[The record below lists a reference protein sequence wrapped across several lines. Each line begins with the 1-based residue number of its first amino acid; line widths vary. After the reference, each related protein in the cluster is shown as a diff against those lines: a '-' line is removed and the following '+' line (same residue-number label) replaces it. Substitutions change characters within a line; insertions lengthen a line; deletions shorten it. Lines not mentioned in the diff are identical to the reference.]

1 MARAGRLLADVRP
14 LRESPA
20 FRRLWAGST
29 LSAVGGA
36 LTMFAVPLQ
45 VYDITRSPFAVGGIG
60 VAQMIPTVT
69 IGLLG
74 GAIADAADRRR
85 LVLVTGGCNAAIS
98 AGLAA
103 QAFAGMRSVWL
114 LYALVA
120 ASSSFSAISA
130 PVQRTFIPSLL
141 PADQLTA
148 GLALNRLSFQIMLTT
163 GPALAGLITAVPG
176 LGLRAC
182 YLIDAASFAGSLY
195 GVARLPA
202 LPRPAGAARPGPR
215 AVAAGVRYIG
225 RSHVLAGA
233 FLADLNATVFGLPIA
248 LFPAINAERFG
259 GDPRTLG
266 LFTAAIGVGGLVSA
280 ALSGP
285 VGRIARQGRAML
297 WAVAVWG
304 AAFAGFA
311 IASTLWLTLLML
323 AIAGAADTFTVVFR
337 GTIVQQTTPDEFRG
351 RVTAADYVVGASG
364 GQLGNLEAGALGSLT
379 SPTVSA
385 LAGGLI
391 TVAGAVVI
399 GLVLPAFTRYQH
411 PSRVRLARPHSPLSP
426 GPYAVRAQRHD
437 HAGLAGAVVAPRVV
451 LVFRAEPVREHV
463 AGVGLDLGV
472 AADLQVAVRIGEIHD
487 EQAASRPLPQVLDLL
502 AGRVERQADDVV
514 FGEEPH
520 LRQLRPAVAA
530 QGRERGDLGV
540 EKVAVRGGNCHGAPF
555 T

>member
-1 MARAGRLLADVRP
+1 MARAGRWLADIRP

-45 VYDITRSPFAVGGIG
+45 VYDITRSPLAVGALG

-74 GAIADAADRRR
+74 GAIADAVDRRK
-85 LVLVTGGCNAAIS
+85 LVLVTTAGHAAVS

-103 QAFAGMRSVWL
+103 QAFAGLGSVWL
-114 LYALVA
+114 LYALLA
-120 ASSSFSAISA
+120 MSSSLSAINA
-130 PVQRTFIPSLL
+130 PVRRTFIPSLL

-163 GPALAGLITAVPG
+163 GPALAGLIAAAPG

-182 YLIDAASFAGSLY
+182 YLLDAASFAGSLY
-195 GVARLPA
+195 GVARLPT
-202 LPRPAGAARPGPR
+202 LPRSAGAARPGPR
-215 AVAAGVRYIG
+215 AVAAGLRYIS
-225 RSHVLAGA
+225 RSQLLRGV
-233 FLADLNATVFGLPIA
+233 FLADLAATVFGLPIA

-259 GDPRTLG
+259 ADPRTLG
-266 LFTAAIGVGGLVSA
+266 LFTTAIGVGGLVSA

-285 VGRIARQGRAML
+285 VGRITRQGRAML
-297 WAVAVWG
+297 GAVAVWG

-311 IASTLWLTLLML
+311 IATTLWPTLVTL

-337 GTIVQQTTPDEFRG
+337 GTIVQQTTPEEFRG
-351 RVTAADYVVGASG
+351 RVTAADYVVAVSG

-379 SPTVSA
+379 SPAISA

-399 GLVLPAFTRYQH
+399 GLTLPAFARYRAQPRPEPQQH
-411 PSRVRLARPHSPLSP
+411 PQPHPSP
-426 GPYAVRAQRHD
+426 V
-437 HAGLAGAVVAPRVV
+437 GASGVGG
-451 LVFRAEPVREHV
+451 REG
-463 AGVGLDLGV
+463 AGV
-472 AADLQVAVRIGEIHD
+472 R
-487 EQAASRPLPQVLDLL
+487 
-502 AGRVERQADDVV
+502 
-514 FGEEPH
+514 
-520 LRQLRPAVAA
+520 
-530 QGRERGDLGV
+530 RG
-540 EKVAVRGGNCHGAPF
+540 
-555 T
+555 

>member
-1 MARAGRLLADVRP
+1 MAQAGRWLADIRP

-45 VYDITRSPFAVGGIG
+45 VYDITRSPLAVGALG

-74 GAIADAADRRR
+74 GAIADAVDRRK
-85 LVLVTGGCNAAIS
+85 LVLVTTAGHAAVS

-103 QAFAGMRSVWL
+103 QAFAGLGSVWL

-120 ASSSFSAISA
+120 MSSSLSAINA
-130 PVQRTFIPSLL
+130 PVRRTFIPSLL

-163 GPALAGLITAVPG
+163 GPALAGLIAAAPG

-182 YLIDAASFAGSLY
+182 YLLDAASFAGSLY
-195 GVARLPA
+195 GVARLPT
-202 LPRPAGAARPGPR
+202 LPRSAGAARPGPR
-215 AVAAGVRYIG
+215 AVAAGLRYIS
-225 RSHVLAGA
+225 RSQLLRGV
-233 FLADLNATVFGLPIA
+233 FLADLAATVFGLPIA

-259 GDPRTLG
+259 ADPRTLG
-266 LFTAAIGVGGLVSA
+266 LFTTAIGVGGLVSA

-285 VGRIARQGRAML
+285 VGRITRQGRAML
-297 WAVAVWG
+297 GAVAVWG

-311 IASTLWLTLLML
+311 IATTLWPTLVTL

-337 GTIVQQTTPDEFRG
+337 GTIVQQTTPEEFRG
-351 RVTAADYVVGASG
+351 RVTAADYVVAVSG

-379 SPTVSA
+379 SPAISA

-399 GLVLPAFTRYQH
+399 GLTLPAFARYRAQPRPEPQQH
-411 PSRVRLARPHSPLSP
+411 PQPHPSP
-426 GPYAVRAQRHD
+426 V
-437 HAGLAGAVVAPRVV
+437 GASGVGG
-451 LVFRAEPVREHV
+451 REG
-463 AGVGLDLGV
+463 AGV
-472 AADLQVAVRIGEIHD
+472 R
-487 EQAASRPLPQVLDLL
+487 
-502 AGRVERQADDVV
+502 
-514 FGEEPH
+514 
-520 LRQLRPAVAA
+520 
-530 QGRERGDLGV
+530 RG
-540 EKVAVRGGNCHGAPF
+540 
-555 T
+555 

>member
-1 MARAGRLLADVRP
+1 MKAARAGRLLADIRP
-14 LRESPA
+14 LREFPA

-45 VYDITRSPFAVGGIG
+45 VYDITRSPFAVGALG

-74 GAIADAADRRR
+74 GAIADAVDRRK
-85 LVLVTGGCNAAIS
+85 LVLVITCCNSAVS

-103 QAFAGMRSVWL
+103 QALAGLGSVWL

-120 ASSSFSAISA
+120 VSSSFSAINA
-130 PVQRTFIPSLL
+130 PVRRTFIPSLL

-148 GLALNRLSFQIMLTT
+148 GLALNRLTGQIMLTV
-163 GPALAGLITAVPG
+163 GPGMAGLIAAAPG

-202 LPRPAGAARPGPR
+202 LPRSAGAARPGPR

-225 RSHVLAGA
+225 RSRVLVGA
-233 FLADLNATVFGLPIA
+233 FLADLNATIFGLPVA

-266 LFTAAIGVGGLVSA
+266 LFTTAIGVGGLVSG

-285 VGRIARQGRAML
+285 VGRITRQGRAML
-297 WAVAVWG
+297 IAVAVWG

-311 IASTLWLTLLML
+311 IATTLWLTLVTL
-323 AIAGAADTFTVVFR
+323 AIAGAADVFTVVFR

-351 RVTAADYVVGASG
+351 RVTAADYVVAVSG

-379 SPTVSA
+379 SPAISA
-385 LAGGLI
+385 LTGGLI
-391 TVAGAVVI
+391 TVAGAAVI
-399 GLVLPAFTRYQH
+399 GLAMPAFARYQRQ
-411 PSRVRLARPHSPLSP
+411 P
-426 GPYAVRAQRHD
+426 
-437 HAGLAGAVVAPRVV
+437 
-451 LVFRAEPVREHV
+451 RAEPRQHPQPASSP
-463 AGVGLDLGV
+463 AGSPPESGP
-472 AADLQVAVRIGEIHD
+472 
-487 EQAASRPLPQVLDLL
+487 ASVSC
-502 AGRVERQADDVV
+502 G
-514 FGEEPH
+514 
-520 LRQLRPAVAA
+520 
-530 QGRERGDLGV
+530 
-540 EKVAVRGGNCHGAPF
+540 
-555 T
+555 